1 MPAGACR
8 SQRAY
13 RRPTLGAR
21 LRGPK
26 FSRSVRRSS
35 DGQDECC
42 DFARASDGVEASSS
56 PIALP
61 CGRWL
66 EGEYWFDCAVFLA
79 LVLVGA
85 GLWRDAHE
93 PGRVIVKNGGLKP
106 FHVIAPTDLRISCQS
121 NTPPPSQLSAKIVGR
136 YSSEYL
142 PSCSLIDPKR
152 LSKGAPLTNELDD
165 RIVVRLKVQATN
177 LFAGMHPPFK
187 ATVLAAPRER
197 ATTALLLNDVIV
209 LDLQKDGEGASAVV
223 ALPSADAPTLTSFV
237 AHSDLFLVTERP

>member
-1 MPAGACR
+1 M
-8 SQRAY
+8 
-13 RRPTLGAR
+13 T
-21 LRGPK
+21 
-26 FSRSVRRSS
+26 SRVLWTESKHLLRRSRYLV
-35 DGQDECC
+35 GGGW
-42 DFARASDGVEASSS
+42 RK
-56 PIALP
+56 
-61 CGRWL
+61 
-66 EGEYWFDCAVFLA
+66 YWFDCAVFLA

-209 LDLQKDGEGASAVV
+209 LDIQKDGEGA
-223 ALPSADAPTLTSFV
+223 LPSW
-237 AHSDLFLVTERP
+237 LFRPRTRRL